1 MASVELAGVTKR
13 FADSDRPAVDNVHL
27 EIDDREFLVL
37 VGPSGCGKSTTLR
50 LIAGLEQCDEGII
63 RIGDREV
70 NRVAPKDRD
79 IAMVFQNYALY
90 PHMTVYKNLSFG
102 LQLRY
107 GGGFFNRVI
116 SRVFQPRRAAD
127 LSAKRREIQDRV
139 ATTAKRLGIE
149 NLLKRKPH
157 QLSGGER
164 QRVALGRA
172 IVRNPAAFLFD
183 EPLSNLDAKL
193 RGQLRTEIK
202 QLHQQ
207 LDTTMIYVTHDQI
220 EAMTLGDRIA
230 VMKEGKV
237 QQIGRPLDVYRQPR
251 NLFVARFIGSLPMN
265 LLAGTIRWED
275 KEIHLQTKQT
285 TIKLN
290 WEKQQNFTNNQDVV
304 MGIRP
309 ENVSIS
315 NDQSIRPNTTFG
327 VIETIDQLGDSTV
340 AHVKLTDKDHPS
352 GSSNE
357 NLIVRTSAEFVSKP
371 GQKVLIE
378 FDLDKTHWFDP
389 KTENNLKNEI

>member
-1 MASVELAGVTKR
+1 MANVELEGVSKR
-13 FADSDRPAVDNVHL
+13 FADSNQAAVDNVHL
-27 EIDDREFLVL
+27 KIHDREFLVL

-63 RIGDREV
+63 RIGGREV

-107 GGGFFNRVI
+107 GGGFF
-116 SRVFQPRRAAD
+116 SRVVSRVLKPRRAAE
-127 LSAKRREIQDRV
+127 LSAKRREIHDRV
-139 ATTAKRLGIE
+139 AMTAERLGIE
-149 NLLKRKPH
+149 KLLKRKPH

-193 RGQLRTEIK
+193 RGQLRNEIK
-202 QLHQQ
+202 RLHQQ

-230 VMKEGKV
+230 VMKDGRM
-237 QQIGRPLDVYRQPR
+237 QQIGKPLDVYHHPE
-251 NLFVARFIGSLPMN
+251 NLFVAKFIGSIPMN
-265 LLAGTIRWED
+265 LLTGTITTENQQL
-275 KEIHLQTKQT
+275 KLKTKHNEIYL
-285 TIKLN
+285 
-290 WEKQQNFTNNQDVV
+290 ENNENLTHNQPVV

-309 ENVSIS
+309 ENITILPA
-315 NDQSIRPNTTFG
+315 NEEHQRNTNLG
-327 VIETIDQLGDSTV
+327 IIETVDQLGDSTV
-340 AHVKLTDKDHPS
+340 VHVKLKQHT
-352 GSSNE
+352 E
-357 NLIVRTSAEFVSKP
+357 NSDEQFDNLVVRTSSEFESKP
-371 GQKVLIE
+371 GQRVLIE

-389 KTENNLKNEI
+389 KTENNLKRK